1 MPGHIK
7 TFKNALPAA
16 LCREAISLFEKD
28 SRVKPDP
35 QPDYS
40 KRHFLKLTGTPGWQD
55 IERRMQKHM
64 DAVTQSYFAPIRG
77 LEEIAIPEW
86 SDDGLV
92 MSRYNPGDICA
103 LHVDGQTA
111 APSGNGLRLAT
122 LLFFLNT
129 VEKGGETWFP
139 FQKTKVKPE
148 LGTAVMFPVSF
159 THPHEVLKTYEKRY
173 IIQTWIIDPY
183 LVVEPRS

>member
-1 MPGHIK
+1 MSAHINCYK
-7 TFKNALPAA
+7 KALPPS
-16 LCREAISLFEKD
+16 LCEEAIALFEKD
-28 SRVKPDP
+28 RRVKPDP

-40 KRHFLKLTGTPGWQD
+40 KRHFLKFSGLKEWQD
-55 IERRMQKHM
+55 LETRIQKYM
-64 DAVTQSYFAPIRG
+64 DRVTQSYFAPIPG
-77 LEEIAIPEW
+77 MEEISIPEW

-103 LHVDGQTA
+103 LHVDGQSA
-111 APSGNGLRLAT
+111 DPSGNGLRLAT

-139 FQKTKVKPE
+139 FQKKKIKPE
-148 LGTAVMFPVSF
+148 QGAAVMFPISF
-159 THPHEVLKTYEKRY
+159 THPHEVLKTFETRY

-183 LVVEPRS
+183 LVVQERR